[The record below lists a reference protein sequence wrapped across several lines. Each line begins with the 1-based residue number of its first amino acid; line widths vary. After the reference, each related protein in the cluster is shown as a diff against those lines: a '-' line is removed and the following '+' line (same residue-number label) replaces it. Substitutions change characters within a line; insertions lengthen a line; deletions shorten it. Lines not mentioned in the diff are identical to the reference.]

1 MTENDDL
8 KNGPGPEGEEEWVSR
23 TQLKL
28 EVKAITALGEQL
40 GNLSPEQL
48 AKIPMADE
56 LRGAIEETRR
66 IKVRTSA
73 MKRHMNY
80 IGRLMRAE
88 DVDAIKQAVDQFTS
102 GTSLNTALFTKLERW
117 RDRLCTGGNTEL
129 QAYLEAYPTADIQ
142 HLRQLVRNASKEVG
156 KETPNPTPGRK
167 LFKYLREV
175 AEI

>member
-1 MTENDDL
+1 MTDKRDL
-8 KNGPGPEGEEEWVSR
+8 KNGPGPEGDEEWASR

-40 GNLSPEQL
+40 GNLSPDQL

-88 DVDAIKQAVDQFTS
+88 DVDMIKQAVEQFTS

-117 RDRLCTGGNTEL
+117 RDRLSTGGNTEL